1 MSGSAHCCLSS
12 RKLTPE
18 PALNKK
24 GQDCSVFLC
33 RLTNRLPDMFQTGN
47 DFPEKIMSVCFELS
61 CAMLSEIYFIVL
73 SYFPHKTCLL
83 AMSQDCASK
92 KSVQC
97 SPWGFRQQCAG
108 KNPSQCYLNTLE
120 TTLHRQK
127 LYVPDNIAQEKI
139 MCNVVLTTLIS
150 ATL

>member
-18 PALNKK
+18 PALKQKGPRFFGVSVPVNK
-24 GQDCSVFLC
+24 QATRHVSNW
-33 RLTNRLPDMFQTGN
+33 NRFSW
-47 DFPEKIMSVCFELS
+47 KIMSVCFELS
-61 CAMLSEIYFIVL
+61 CAMLSQIYFIVL

-83 AMSQDCASK
+83 AMSQDFTSK
-92 KSVQC
+92 KSVQY

-120 TTLHRQK
+120 ATLHRQK

-139 MCNVVLTTLIS
+139 MCNVVSTTLIS